1 MKKQNY
7 ILTTCNKLSQSA
19 VYRFVRSLSETSF
32 CGKLVLFADEEDLV
46 HLKENTDIIF
56 DIDIVVVNSSNHP
69 ITNRFNEYLKFLK
82 KDSDIEDIFICD
94 CRDFLFQKN
103 VFDFPFE
110 LSQRY
115 WMEPKK
121 DIYFTM
127 ECGLIGECNINKKW
141 ISDFIDIYRS
151 HIGGISLNDFLNKR
165 VSCAGAIY
173 GNKKGILNYLEV
185 MSRFISMERSVLSG
199 EKFLDQAIHNYILYF
214 NQLSDIKI
222 GTLDNKDGLVNHIS
236 WGIARNTS
244 FVSVGGNVINQD
256 GNIAYSI
263 HLYDRNP
270 FFLNQMIRS
279 PKWRE
284 YPLELKSA

>member
-7 ILTTCNKLSQSA
+7 ILTTCNKLSQFA
-19 VYRFVRSLSETSF
+19 VYRFVESLRETSF
-32 CGKLVLFADEEDLV
+32 CGKLVLFADKEDLI
-46 HLKENTDIIF
+46 HLKENTDTVF
-56 DIDIVVVNSSNHP
+56 DIDIVVVDSLNHP

-82 KDSDIEDIFICD
+82 KITDVEDIYICD

-110 LSQRY
+110 SSQRY

-127 ECGLIGECNINKKW
+127 ECGFIHECNINKNW
-141 ISDFIDIYRS
+141 ISDFVNIYS
-151 HIGGISLNDFLNKR
+151 TYLGGVGLNDFLNKR

-173 GNKKGILNYLEV
+173 GSKKGILSYLEI
-185 MSRFISMERSVLSG
+185 MSNFISMEKSALSG
-199 EKFLDQAIHNYILYF
+199 EMLVDQAIHNYILHF
-214 NQLSDIKI
+214 NQLPNIKI
-222 GTLDNKDGLVNHIS
+222 GMLDNKDGLVNHVS

-244 FVSVGGNVINQD
+244 FVSASGNIVNQD
-256 GNIAYSI
+256 GDIAYSV
-263 HLYDRNP
+263 HLYDRNS

-279 PKWRE
+279 PKWSK
-284 YPLELKSA
+284 YPLELKSV